1 MYDRF
6 LVLLRN
12 GQTEYTLSFYRLI
25 YDIDVVDILKQERT
39 FDNGKTFIEV
49 TIDQSTSN
57 STLTIEYGK
66 VVQNFFK

>member
-12 GQTEYTLSFYRLI
+12 GKTEYTLSFQRLVFDTNI
-25 YDIDVVDILKQERT
+25 VDILKQERT

-49 TIDQSTSN
+49 TIS
-57 STLTIEYGK
+57 
-66 VVQNFFK
+66 

>member
-12 GQTEYTLSFYRLI
+12 GKTEYRYT
-25 YDIDVVDILKQERT
+25 IDGLVSDSNIVEILTQERT

-49 TIDQSTSN
+49 TI
-57 STLTIEYGK
+57 
-66 VVQNFFK
+66 